1 MLYDDINSILAK
13 YWWGKSSNENK
24 IHWMRRSR
32 LCDPKAK
39 GGAGFRDA
47 NAFNLAMLAK
57 QAWRLIH
64 HHHSLMYRVY
74 KARYFRACFFLEAN
88 LGSNPSYIW
97 RSFLQARD
105 IILEGSVWKVGD
117 GAMVEIENHRWLPR
131 PACFQRDGPRPRM
144 VGELV
149 DEVTR
154 QWDREKIAYW
164 FEPHTCSD
172 ILRITLNNMHAK
184 YALTLKENKSKS
196 FTVKTAYKVAL
207 RLQYPSLGDHSLA

>member
-1 MLYDDINSILAK
+1 
-13 YWWGKSSNENK
+13 
-24 IHWMRRSR
+24 
-32 LCDPKAK
+32 
-39 GGAGFRDA
+39 
-47 NAFNLAMLAK
+47 
-57 QAWRLIH
+57 
-64 HHHSLMYRVY
+64 
-74 KARYFRACFFLEAN
+74 
-88 LGSNPSYIW
+88 
-97 RSFLQARD
+97 
-105 IILEGSVWKVGD
+105 
-117 GAMVEIENHRWLPR
+117 MVEIENHRWLPR
-131 PACFQRDGPRPRM
+131 PPCFQRDGPRPRM

-207 RLQYPSLGDHSLA
+207 RLQYPSLGDHSLV